1 MYDVNHDGSLT
12 LKEIKEGFQALFSLI
27 GSESSD
33 LLCKQ
38 MAESTMNEMGFT
50 TEDPNTKKES
60 IASNTKN
67 SRKSSFVGTQNAKKL
82 STTPVPSTYNPKI
95 SKGK

>member
-1 MYDVNHDGSLT
+1 MYDINHDGSLT

-38 MAESTMNEMGFT
+38 MAESTMNEMGVS
-50 TEDPNTKKES
+50 TEDPNTKNSTK
-60 IASNTKN
+60 ASLK
-67 SRKSSFVGTQNAKKL
+67 GAKK
-82 STTPVPSTYNPKI
+82 TNVPLTDNSNPKI
-95 SKGK
+95 SRGTHLFCRFC